1 MLKTLV
7 TLKLTRTYLHTRQS
21 EDHPGNIVLIQETC
35 PPKFFR
41 QFDLSNHPQ
50 TMPPTF
56 LFLLYKI
63 VKEQTISN
71 RRKSQLAHKARRQS
85 PNPKV
90 KSCQRLVC
98 GAGLLDQSNQPVNH
112 FFEENHKL
120 NRSSFLLTS
129 TRLNAPSTPPA
140 YQHPASLPDTFNQLQ
155 GRISLPL
162 AAPPPSLWRHIDPTK
177 QNCQRSFSKTGIFFP
192 QPIWSF

>member
-1 MLKTLV
+1 
-7 TLKLTRTYLHTRQS
+7 
-21 EDHPGNIVLIQETC
+21 
-35 PPKFFR
+35 
-41 QFDLSNHPQ
+41 
-50 TMPPTF
+50 
-56 LFLLYKI
+56 
-63 VKEQTISN
+63 
-71 RRKSQLAHKARRQS
+71 S

-129 TRLNAPSTPPA
+129 TRLNAPSTPPI

-155 GRISLPL
+155 GRINLPL

-177 QNCQRSFSKTGIFFP
+177 QNCQRSFSKKQEF
-192 QPIWSF
+192 SFHSQYGPF